1 VVVLRIYSEKT
12 LKDILEIPTSVEN
25 VGKTFNVVKSVA
37 EIMIGSGCRQFYF
50 TGCGSS
56 YYSAM
61 LISFPLL
68 VEDIDVGV
76 YVLPSSEIIMYYS
89 NRFSKD
95 CCLIAIS
102 RSGETAET
110 LDVLKIG
117 REKGVFSVVITIN
130 EKSRARDYVDSYL
143 YIDVGTE
150 RGVVMTKS
158 FFSMTLAG
166 LMLTRSIVGMISG
179 KIYDITSQLPILKE
193 YVENVINGREKIFS
207 LARSYVEKGVKRF
220 VFLGSGPAYPIAL
233 ESSLKLKESTY
244 IATEAL
250 HALEFRHGPIA
261 TVGENQVIVV
271 LNQDGESYSYV
282 YKLYKELLSMGS
294 YVLRLSSRDV
304 DENTIPI
311 AKTDFEELNV
321 LSAIVPLQL
330 FAYGYAS
337 ALGLDID
344 NPRNLVKVVKQY

>member
-1 VVVLRIYSEKT
+1 VVVLRICCEKT
-12 LKDILEIPTSVEN
+12 LRDILEISTSIES
-25 VGKTFNVVKSVA
+25 VGKSFDVIKGVA
-37 EIMIGSGCRQFYF
+37 EAIVGRGCRYFYF

-61 LISFPLL
+61 LVSFPLFA
-68 VEDIDVGV
+68 EGIDVGV
-76 YVLPSSEIIMYYS
+76 YVLPSSEILMYYS
-89 NRFSKD
+89 SRLSRE
-95 CCLIAIS
+95 CCLVAIS

-117 REKGVFSVVITIN
+117 RERGVYSIVITIS
-130 EKSRARDYVDSYL
+130 ERSRARDYVDSYL
-143 YIDVGTE
+143 YIDVGAE

-193 YVENVINGREKIFS
+193 YMENVINGREKILS
-207 LARSYVEKGVKRF
+207 LARSYVERGVKRF
-220 VFLGSGPAYPIAL
+220 VFLGSGPAHPIAL
-233 ESSLKLKESTY
+233 EGSLKLKESTY

-271 LNQDGESYSYV
+271 LNQDGKSYNYV

-311 AKTDFEELNV
+311 ARTDFEELNV

>member
-1 VVVLRIYSEKT
+1 MRICCEKT
-12 LKDILEIPTSVEN
+12 LRDILEISTSIES
-25 VGKTFNVVKSVA
+25 VGKSFDVIKGVA
-37 EIMIGSGCRQFYF
+37 EAIVGRGCRYFYF

-61 LISFPLL
+61 LASFPLFA
-68 VEDIDVGV
+68 EGIDVGV
-76 YVLPSSEIIMYYS
+76 YVLPSSEILMYYS
-89 NRFSKD
+89 SRLSRE
-95 CCLIAIS
+95 CCLVAIS

-117 REKGVFSVVITIN
+117 RERDVYSIVITIS
-130 EKSRARDYVDSYL
+130 ERSRARDYVDSYL
-143 YIDVGTE
+143 YIDVGAE

-207 LARSYVEKGVKRF
+207 LARSYVERGVKRF

-233 ESSLKLKESTY
+233 EGSLKLKESTY

-261 TVGENQVIVV
+261 TVDENQVIVV
-271 LNQDGESYSYV
+271 LNQDGKSYNYV

-337 ALGLDID
+337 AIGLDID

>member
-1 VVVLRIYSEKT
+1 VVVLRICCEKT
-12 LKDILEIPTSVEN
+12 LRDILEISTSIES
-25 VGKTFNVVKSVA
+25 VGKSFDVIKGVA
-37 EIMIGSGCRQFYF
+37 EAIVGRGCRYFYF

-61 LISFPLL
+61 LVSFPLFA
-68 VEDIDVGV
+68 EGIDVGV
-76 YVLPSSEIIMYYS
+76 YVLPSSEILMYYS
-89 NRFSKD
+89 SRLSRE
-95 CCLIAIS
+95 CCLVAIS

-117 REKGVFSVVITIN
+117 RERGVYSIVITIS
-130 EKSRARDYVDSYL
+130 ERSRARDYVDSYL
-143 YIDVGTE
+143 YIDVGAE

-207 LARSYVEKGVKRF
+207 LARSYVERGVKRF
-220 VFLGSGPAYPIAL
+220 VFLGSGPAYPVAL
-233 ESSLKLKESTY
+233 EGSLKLKESTY

-271 LNQDGESYSYV
+271 LNQDGESYNYV

-311 AKTDFEELNV
+311 ARTDFEELNV

>member
-1 VVVLRIYSEKT
+1 LRICCEKT
-12 LKDILEIPTSVEN
+12 LRDILEISTSIES
-25 VGKTFNVVKSVA
+25 VGKSFDVIKGVA
-37 EIMIGSGCRQFYF
+37 EAIVGRGCRYFYF

-61 LISFPLL
+61 LASFPLFA
-68 VEDIDVGV
+68 EGIDVGV
-76 YVLPSSEIIMYYS
+76 YVLPSSEILMYYS
-89 NRFSKD
+89 SRLSRE
-95 CCLIAIS
+95 CCLVAIS

-117 REKGVFSVVITIN
+117 RERDVYSIVITIS
-130 EKSRARDYVDSYL
+130 ERSRARDYVDSYL
-143 YIDVGTE
+143 YIDVGAE

-207 LARSYVEKGVKRF
+207 LARSYVERGVKRF

-233 ESSLKLKESTY
+233 EGSLKLKESTY

-261 TVGENQVIVV
+261 TVDENQVIVV
-271 LNQDGESYSYV
+271 LNQDGKSYNYV

>member
-1 VVVLRIYSEKT
+1 VVVLRICCEKT
-12 LKDILEIPTSVEN
+12 LRDILEISTSIES
-25 VGKTFNVVKSVA
+25 VGKSFDVIKGVA
-37 EIMIGSGCRQFYF
+37 EAIVGRGCRYFYF

-61 LISFPLL
+61 LVSFPLL
-68 VEDIDVGV
+68 VEGIDVGV
-76 YVLPSSEIIMYYS
+76 YVLPSSEILMYYS
-89 NRFSKD
+89 SRLSRE
-95 CCLIAIS
+95 CCLVAIS

-117 REKGVFSVVITIN
+117 RERGVYSIVITIS
-130 EKSRARDYVDSYL
+130 ERSRARDYVDSYL
-143 YIDVGTE
+143 YIDVGAE

-166 LMLTRSIVGMISG
+166 LMLTRSIAGMISG

-193 YVENVINGREKIFS
+193 YVETVINGREKILS
-207 LARSYVEKGVKRF
+207 LARSYVERGVKRF
-220 VFLGSGPAYPIAL
+220 VFLGSGPAHPIAL
-233 ESSLKLKESTY
+233 EGSLKLKESTY

-261 TVGENQVIVV
+261 TVDENQVIVV
-271 LNQDGESYSYV
+271 LNQDGESYNYV

-311 AKTDFEELNV
+311 ARTDFEELNV

>member
-1 VVVLRIYSEKT
+1 MRICCEKT
-12 LKDILEIPTSVEN
+12 LRDILEISTSIES
-25 VGKTFNVVKSVA
+25 VGKSFDVIKGVA
-37 EIMIGSGCRQFYF
+37 EAIVGRGCRYFYF

-61 LISFPLL
+61 LASFPLL
-68 VEDIDVGV
+68 VEGIDVGV
-76 YVLPSSEIIMYYS
+76 YVLPSSEILMYYS
-89 NRFSKD
+89 SRLSRE
-95 CCLIAIS
+95 CCLVAIS

-117 REKGVFSVVITIN
+117 RERGVYSIVITIS
-130 EKSRARDYVDSYL
+130 ERSRARDYVDSYL
-143 YIDVGTE
+143 YIDVGAE

-179 KIYDITSQLPILKE
+179 KIYDIISQLPILKE
-193 YVENVINGREKIFS
+193 YVENVVNGREKIFS

-233 ESSLKLKESTY
+233 EGSLKLKESTY

-271 LNQDGESYSYV
+271 LNQDGESYNYV

>member
-1 VVVLRIYSEKT
+1 VVVLRICCEKT
-12 LKDILEIPTSVEN
+12 LRDILEISTSIES
-25 VGKTFNVVKSVA
+25 VGKSFDVIKGVA
-37 EIMIGSGCRQFYF
+37 EAIVGRGCRYFYF

-61 LISFPLL
+61 LASFPLF
-68 VEDIDVGV
+68 VEGIDVGV
-76 YVLPSSEIIMYYS
+76 YVLPSSEILMYYS
-89 NRFSKD
+89 SRLSRE
-95 CCLIAIS
+95 CCLVAIS

-117 REKGVFSVVITIN
+117 RERGVYSIVITIS
-130 EKSRARDYVDSYL
+130 ERSRARDYVDSYL
-143 YIDVGTE
+143 YIDVGAE

-271 LNQDGESYSYV
+271 LNQDGESYNYV

-311 AKTDFEELNV
+311 ARTDFEELNV